1 MLLLGGDWYWT
12 WCLWA
17 KGSGATGVGY
27 AGAAGVGY
35 AGAAGAVEGPAYD
48 GGGMKNLDTGS

>member
-1 MLLLGGDWYWT
+1 MLSLGGDWYAT
-12 WCLWA
+12 WWLWA
-17 KGSGATGVGY
+17 RGSGA
-27 AGAAGVGY
+27 AGAGY